1 MSDTPARMGDAPT
14 SDAALLEAW
23 ERGDQQAAAQLVDRY
38 YQGVLRFFDLRV
50 GAQAEDLT
58 QRTFLACVEARARL
72 RQADSFRPFLFGI
85 ARRLLLNH
93 IRSRTVEDN
102 VFETGDISGALDPG
116 PTASRIVATH
126 EQQTLLLRAIQCLD
140 VEAQMLLVLYYW
152 EGLRT
157 AEIGEVLGAP
167 ASTITTR
174 LARTR
179 KALHDTIAG
188 LPAVAAH
195 RDSLLGD
202 LDAWLSSMRALDVGG
217 RP

>member
-1 MSDTPARMGDAPT
+1 MSDAPP

-23 ERGDQQAAAQLVDRY
+23 ERGDQHAAAQLVDRY
-38 YQGVLRFFDLRV
+38 YHSVLRFFDLGV

-58 QRTFLACVEARARL
+58 QRTFLACVESRARL
-72 RQADSFRPFLFGI
+72 RQADSFRPCLFGI

-102 VFETGDISGALDPG
+102 VFETGDVSGAIDPG
-116 PTASRIVATH
+116 PTASRIVATY

-179 KALHDTIAG
+179 KALHDTIAR

-195 RDSLLGD
+195 RESLLGD

-217 RP
+217 GR